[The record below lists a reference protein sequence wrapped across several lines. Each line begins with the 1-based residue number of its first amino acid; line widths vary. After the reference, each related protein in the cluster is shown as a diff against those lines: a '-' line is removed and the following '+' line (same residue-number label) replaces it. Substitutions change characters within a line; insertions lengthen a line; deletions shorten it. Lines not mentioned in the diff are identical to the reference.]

1 MNTYPL
7 DQASALY
14 LSAIATRHED
24 DAPAAPMVETE
35 IVSVARFALPRHCLA
50 SALPRAPR
58 HHWQDDEQGESVL
71 DGDED
76 DESARHYAPHVLPS
90 RRTRG
95 DVFAEL
101 RGMGVSFAD

>member
-14 LSAIATRHED
+14 LSASLTRHED

-50 SALPRAPR
+50 SILPRAPR

-76 DESARHYAPHVLPS
+76 DEETRYYAPHVLPS
-90 RRTRG
+90 FRTRS
-95 DVFAEL
+95 DVYAEL
-101 RGMGVSFAD
+101 RGMGVAFND